1 LKNRKPRFTS
11 LDGVLIALLAAA
23 VFFLVHRVGM
33 EMQYHWQW
41 PVILQYL
48 IRIDGERWVMG
59 ALAQGFL
66 MTVKLSFWATVL
78 AMFLGTLIGLLRVS
92 HGLFQRLV
100 AGSYVEL
107 VRNLPPLVLVFIVY
121 FFIGERIMAL
131 LGVEN
136 LIRTASPETQ
146 ELLSRLFVP
155 PARLPG
161 FFAGLAT
168 LVFYEAAYIAE
179 IVRAGIQSI
188 EKGQWEAAHAL
199 GLSRAQQLRFV
210 ILPQAFRR
218 MLPSL
223 AGQLIS
229 TIKDSA
235 IVSVISIPELTF
247 QGLELMS
254 ATYLTFEVWI
264 TITVLYF
271 LLTFACSLGV
281 KRLENVWQK

>member
-1 LKNRKPRFTS
+1 MTKKKIRFTP

-23 VFFLVHRVGM
+23 VLFFVHRVGV
-33 EMQYHWQW
+33 EMKYFWQW

-48 IRIDGERWVMG
+48 LRWDGGNWVLG
-59 ALAQGFL
+59 TLTQGFL
-66 MTVKLSFWATVL
+66 TTVKLSLWATALAVL
-78 AMFLGTLIGLLRVS
+78 LGTVMGLLRIS

-100 AGSYVEL
+100 AASYVEL
-107 VRNLPPLVLVFIVY
+107 VRNLPPLVLVFIIY
-121 FFIGERIMAL
+121 FFIGERVMTFF
-131 LGVEN
+131 GVER
-136 LIRTASPETQ
+136 LVRAASPETQ
-146 ELLSRLFVP
+146 GILTFLFAP
-155 PARLPG
+155 PARLSG
-161 FFAGLAT
+161 FLAGLAT
-168 LVFYEAAYIAE
+168 LVLYEAAYIAE

-188 EKGQWEAAHAL
+188 EQGQWEAAHAL
-199 GLSRAQQLRFV
+199 GLSRWQQMRFV
-210 ILPQAFRR
+210 VLPQALQR

-264 TITVLYF
+264 TITALYF
-271 LLTFACSLGV
+271 LLTFACSLGIR
-281 KRLENVWQK
+281 RLEAAWQR